1 MSNNN
6 KLLLEFYNRVVVN
19 SQVDNLEDIPLEALE
34 FLSLLNTASLS
45 YPFVVEG
52 LRKNQTA
59 AQISRK
65 TKLPTHK
72 IRTIGKAIGKYKK

>member
-1 MSNNN
+1 MSNNT
-6 KLLLEFYNRVVVN
+6 KLLLEFYNRVAVN
-19 SQVDNLEDIPLEALE
+19 SKVENLEDIPLESLQ
-34 FLSLLNTASLS
+34 FLSLLNTASLT
-45 YPFVVEG
+45 YPFVIEG

-72 IRTIGKAIGKYKK
+72 IRVIGKNIGKYKK